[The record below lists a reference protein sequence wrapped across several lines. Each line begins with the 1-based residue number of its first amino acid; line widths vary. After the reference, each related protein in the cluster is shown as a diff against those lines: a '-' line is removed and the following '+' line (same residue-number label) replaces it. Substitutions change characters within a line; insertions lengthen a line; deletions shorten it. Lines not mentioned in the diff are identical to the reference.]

1 METAIKYFTIF
12 GGLDIKIDTTI
23 PLKELI
29 EKEILN
35 KYSYLKNELTLF
47 TGGYNVD
54 QAILS
59 GIALGDRRTTTSFK
73 RAFVSFEEGMKCV
86 EKLSERGVIEV
97 EASQH
102 FITNQRGDN
111 KVAKKL
117 LFTTPFLRFWYA
129 FVSPIY
135 KGIKEGKYE
144 EFYKNFENREAEF
157 SDFVFEELCLELL
170 TDLFKDDKLKNSGKY
185 WDENNNIDLIAK
197 TTSGKLIAASCKYT
211 NSKVKKS
218 ELTNLKN
225 TCKEIGFQPDIFVLF
240 TKTGFSNELK
250 SLKGDTLKLYT
261 EKSFKLLLE
270 D

>member
-29 EKEILN
+29 EKEILD
-35 KYSYLKNELTLF
+35 KYSYLKNEITLF
-47 TGGYNVD
+47 TGGYSVD

-59 GIALGDRRTTTSFK
+59 GIALGDRKTSSSFR
-73 RAFVSFEEGMKCV
+73 RAFVTFEEGMKCV
-86 EKLSERGVIEV
+86 EKLVQRGVIEV
-97 EASQH
+97 ESSQH
-102 FITNQRGDN
+102 FITNQRGNN

-144 EFYKNFENREAEF
+144 EFYKNFGNREAEF
-157 SDFVFEELCLELL
+157 TNFVFEELCLELL
-170 TDLFKDDKLKNSGKY
+170 IDLYKDDKLKNSGKY
-185 WDENNNIDLIAK
+185 WDEKHDIDLIAK
-197 TTSGKLIAASCKYT
+197 ATSGKLIAASCKYI
-211 NSKVKKS
+211 NSKLKKNA
-218 ELTNLKN
+218 LTNLKN
-225 TCKEIGFQPDIFVLF
+225 TCKEIGYEPDIYILF

-250 SLKGDTLKLYT
+250 SLKGENLRLYT

>member
-12 GGLDIKIDTTI
+12 GGLDIEIDTTM

-35 KYSYLKNELTLF
+35 KYSYLKNEITLF
-47 TGGYNVD
+47 TGGYSVD
-54 QAILS
+54 QAVLT
-59 GIALGDRRTTTSFK
+59 GIALGDRRTNSSFK
-73 RAFVSFEEGMKCV
+73 RAFITFEEGMKSV
-86 EKLSERGVIEV
+86 EKLSERGIIEV

-102 FITNQRGDN
+102 FITKQRGDS
-111 KVAKKL
+111 KVSKKL

-157 SDFVFEELCLELL
+157 TNFVFEELSLELL
-170 TDLFKDDKLKNSGKY
+170 TDLFKEDKLKNSGKY
-185 WDENNNIDLIAK
+185 WDEKNNIDLIAK

-211 NSKVKKS
+211 KSKMKKS

-225 TCKEIGFQPDIFVLF
+225 TCNEIGYVPDIFILF
-240 TKTGFSNELK
+240 TRNGFTNELK
-250 SLKGDTLKLYT
+250 SLKGDNLKLYT
-261 EKSFKLLLE
+261 EKSFKLLLQ